1 MKCSSPVIRQ
11 SALHH
16 RAGFS
21 LLEVLIAIVVLG
33 LGLLGLGAVFPV
45 IIAQQRESVATVE
58 GISVA
63 SMAETILTT
72 SNEIIDFSPWFNPA
86 SRFGYEG
93 PGSSDEIT
101 YEWVV
106 APFSPYSG
114 YEQPPGF
121 QGFTGSQDGFWYQE
135 LNGSL
140 DPISTNDITTPAGMS
155 TVLTVQDRLIPQPYS
170 GKDPKYVWDIVA
182 RREPDTRRPQLAIF
196 IRQVDQRIRVPS
208 DRSLSDMLIV
218 GGPDTTRPVLPVG
231 LYGGNHPQT
240 GKRGLPAVDDGKDA
254 NIVYAQP
261 QSLQVQVAKD
271 HLDWLI
277 IEDAD
282 NMNIDASI
290 SFATEPGQ
298 LLLDNTGVVRTVL
311 GPATG
316 PGSQQGGDTTRIV
329 RVSPPFSASHAVGD
343 ISAYG
348 ENANDFPMNDAE
360 RASWIRQIVFTP
372 RKPFAIHIVTLEE
385 DSP

>member
-1 MKCSSPVIRQ
+1 MKRSSFQTRL
-11 SALHH
+11 A
-16 RAGFS
+16 AGFS
-21 LLEVLIAIVVLG
+21 LLEVLVAIVVLG

-45 IIAQQRESVATVE
+45 VIAQQRESVAIVE

-63 SMAETILTT
+63 SMAENILTS
-72 SNEIIDFSPWFNPA
+72 SNEIIDFSRWFEPTN
-86 SRFGYEG
+86 RFGYEG
-93 PGSSDEIT
+93 SAATDKVT

-106 APFSPYSG
+106 APFSPYNG
-114 YEQPPGF
+114 YEKVPGF
-121 QGFTGSQDGFWYQE
+121 EGFAGSTDGRWYVE
-135 LNGSL
+135 LSNTLSPL
-140 DPISTNDITTPAGMS
+140 TDPDNDITAS
-155 TVLTVQDRLIPQPYS
+155 TGLASVLTVHDRLIPQPYS

-182 RREPDTRRPQLAIF
+182 RREPGTQRPQLAIF
-196 IRQVDQRIRVPS
+196 IRRVDQRIRVP
-208 DRSLSDMLIV
+208 RNQSLSDMLIV

-231 LYGGNHPQT
+231 LYSGSHPQT
-240 GKRGLPAVDDGKDA
+240 GKRGLPAVDDGKDT

-261 QSLQVQVAKD
+261 QSLQVQVRSD

-282 NMNIDASI
+282 DMNIDASI

-298 LLLDNTGVVRTVL
+298 QLLDNTGVVRTVL

-316 PGSQQGGDTTRIV
+316 LGAMREDDTTRVI
-329 RVSPPFSASHAVGD
+329 RVSPPFSASHALNVVTYP
-343 ISAYG
+343 AY
-348 ENANDFPMNDAE
+348 NKNHNVPSTDSQ

-372 RKPFAIHIVTLEE
+372 RKPLAIHIVTLEE